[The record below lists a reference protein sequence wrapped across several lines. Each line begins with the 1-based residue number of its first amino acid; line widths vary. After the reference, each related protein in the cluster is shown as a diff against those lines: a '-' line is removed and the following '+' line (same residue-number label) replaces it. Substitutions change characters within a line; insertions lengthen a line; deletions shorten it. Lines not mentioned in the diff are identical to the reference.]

1 MRKIFYPLVEN
12 PFRKKDLNQGIKVV
26 RSGNITLGKNTRLF
40 ENLFKKKL
48 NLNFSLMVNSG
59 SSANLLALQCLI
71 NPYRK
76 KRLKPGDKVL
86 IPSVCWSTSLW
97 PIIQSGLKPEFVDV
111 DPLTLNIDLNDL
123 KKKINKNTKALMLVH
138 VLGNST
144 DMNKLMII
152 LKRRNII
159 LIEDTCESI
168 GAKFNNKYLGS
179 YGDFSSF
186 FFTHLIKYH
195 LVKVEWSIVKK
206 EKIMKFC
213 YH

>member
-76 KRLKPGDKVL
+76 KRLKP
-86 IPSVCWSTSLW
+86 
-97 PIIQSGLKPEFVDV
+97 
-111 DPLTLNIDLNDL
+111 
-123 KKKINKNTKALMLVH
+123 
-138 VLGNST
+138 
-144 DMNKLMII
+144 
-152 LKRRNII
+152 
-159 LIEDTCESI
+159 
-168 GAKFNNKYLGS
+168 
-179 YGDFSSF
+179 
-186 FFTHLIKYH
+186 
-195 LVKVEWSIVKK
+195 
-206 EKIMKFC
+206 
-213 YH
+213 